1 MRHILRFGII
11 GMLASTSLFAAVNA
25 GDWRPATLGPPMICQ
40 EFIVGDAKTLPATT
54 GTTYPRA
61 QLVTR
66 TLDLLKP
73 ETPVIV
79 RMETIRRAVSLGA
92 RDADALQE
100 ILGALQARVLDLEA
114 REKADAHAWFDAGYF
129 AASMAEMGD
138 TRTRDVGLAQG
149 CAGYAWVLKALAIA
163 KEQPEMEFA
172 AALATHP
179 AMHKGTEAAHRAHLA
194 RAAAGADKDSL
205 LEQNMKAF
213 CTNWGE
219 SYDSLK
225 KKGDNTRDAGGTR

>member
-1 MRHILRFGII
+1 MRHIIRFGVI

-25 GDWRPATLGPPMICQ
+25 GDWRPATFGPPMICH
-40 EFIVGDAKTLPATT
+40 EFKIGDAKTLPAASDAS
-54 GTTYPRA
+54 YPRA

-66 TLDLLKP
+66 TLALLTP

-79 RMETIRRAVSLGA
+79 RMETVRRAVSLGV

-114 REKADAHAWFDAGYF
+114 REKSDANAWFDAGYF

-149 CAGYAWVLKALAIA
+149 CAGYAWLLKALTAA
-163 KEQPEMEFA
+163 KDQPEMEFA

-194 RAAAGADKDSL
+194 RAAAGAAKDSL

-225 KKGDNTRDAGGTR
+225 KKGGTDRDAGGTR